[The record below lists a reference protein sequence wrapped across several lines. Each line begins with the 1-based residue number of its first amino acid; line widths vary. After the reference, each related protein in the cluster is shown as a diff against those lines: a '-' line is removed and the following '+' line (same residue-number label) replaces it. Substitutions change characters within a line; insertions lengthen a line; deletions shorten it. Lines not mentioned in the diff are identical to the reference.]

1 VQVFGTPVGLTLW
14 ISAFFPYTAVA
25 GKLCIFIY
33 CLFISLYCKWSFD
46 MGTAEMGEAGTGYVD
61 AQGREGVHGFTLA
74 MCS

>member
-1 VQVFGTPVGLTLW
+1 
-14 ISAFFPYTAVA
+14 
-25 GKLCIFIY
+25 
-33 CLFISLYCKWSFD
+33 